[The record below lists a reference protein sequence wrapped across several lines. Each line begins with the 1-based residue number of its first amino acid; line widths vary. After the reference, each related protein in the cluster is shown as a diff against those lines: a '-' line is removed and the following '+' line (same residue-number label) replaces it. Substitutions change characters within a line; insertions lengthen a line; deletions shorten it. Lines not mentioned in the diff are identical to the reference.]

1 MPAHLRL
8 HTCLLLAALAFGT
21 SLANAQNP
29 PAYFR
34 EEDTPSTCAEKCK
47 AQKTLIT
54 TLDEFTPRPRLEML
68 FGAPFK
74 IVHNKRY
81 LLTWYGGEQVD
92 LFVLQERDSQ
102 EPQAFATIPRGLASE
117 DAPNVPTTF
126 WSDDDKRL
134 DLDDISLAQA
144 ITWDQQDLDTGERK
158 NDDVQFVNAKLGF
171 GFTPLM
177 SRAKLSEGRA
187 FSLLFAL
194 NGAGCDKQLGD
205 EQLKFATLKCSK
217 ATTTKASGVFVS
229 LKRRDKQAPDDPS
242 LHLLQFLAD
251 YLLFGQTESDPPRN
265 ATK

>member
-1 MPAHLRL
+1 
-8 HTCLLLAALAFGT
+8 
-21 SLANAQNP
+21 
-29 PAYFR
+29 
-34 EEDTPSTCAEKCK
+34 
-47 AQKTLIT
+47 
-54 TLDEFTPRPRLEML
+54 ML

-126 WSDDDKRL
+126 WSDADKRL

-171 GFTPLM
+171 GFTPLF
-177 SRAKLSEGRA
+177 SRAKLSDGRA

-217 ATTTKASGVFVS
+217 AATTKASGIFVS
-229 LKRRDKQAPDDPS
+229 LKKRDKQAPDDPS
-242 LHLLQFLAD
+242 IYLLQFLAD
-251 YLLFGQTESDPPRN
+251 YLFLGKTESDPPRD
-265 ATK
+265 ATR